1 MSDVRA
7 RKQQVCTR
15 CVLDTTVPDITFD
28 ARGVCHFCR
37 EYDGRAARD
46 VHTGDE
52 GRRLLDAIVADV
64 RKRGEGKD
72 YDCVIGV
79 SGGVDSTYVACIVK
93 KQLGL
98 RPLAVHVDNGWNSEL
113 AVKNIEEVLRR
124 LDIDLS
130 TNVLDWEEFRDLQRS
145 FLEAGIANAEIPSD
159 HAIQATLF
167 RSAREHGIR
176 YIFTGSNV
184 VTEAILPSSWMYDA
198 HDLRLIKAVQKRFG
212 RVPLRSFPTISYASL
227 AIDLLVRG
235 LKFVPVLN
243 FVTFNKAEA
252 KQLLIDE
259 LGWRDYGGK
268 HYESTYTK
276 FFQGYILPTKFD
288 IDKRKAHLSTLIASG
303 QITREVALAELAVPP
318 YAPDEVERDLEYVIK
333 KLGYSREEFDR
344 MMAKAPK
351 RAQDYPNSEALKN
364 RLGALVS
371 LARKRSMK

>member
-1 MSDVRA
+1 MSDVLAQR
-7 RKQQVCTR
+7 RQVCTR

-28 ARGVCHFCR
+28 ANGVCHFCR
-37 EYDGRAARD
+37 EYDVRAARD
-46 VHTGDE
+46 VHTGPE
-52 GRRLLDAIVADV
+52 AQRLLDGILAEV
-64 RKRGEGKD
+64 RKEGQGKD

-79 SGGVDSTYVACIVK
+79 SGGVDSTYVAYIVK

-124 LDIDLS
+124 LEIDLS

-167 RSAREHGIR
+167 RSAREHKIR

-212 RVPLRSFPTISYASL
+212 RVPLKSFPTISYSSL

-243 FVTFNKAEA
+243 FVTYNKAEA

-268 HYESTYTK
+268 HYESIYTK

-303 QITREVALAELAVPP
+303 QITRDEALAELATPP

-333 KLGYSREEFDR
+333 KLGYTRAEFDR
-344 MMAKAPK
+344 IMTTPPK

-364 RLGALVS
+364 RLGALVK
-371 LARKRSMK
+371 LARKRSMQ